1 MFLFL
6 LERVIT
12 MTILTRQVRY
22 VVSSRVGLC
31 VRPEMPIVVRA
42 RTAMRQRR
50 RRILNAAAQTVVVKI
65 AESVP
70 VEAVP
75 VSVVREVL
83 MSGF

>member
-22 VVSSRVGLC
+22 VVYSRVGLC

-42 RTAMRQRR
+42 RTVMRER
-50 RRILNAAAQTVVVKI
+50 RRILNAAAQTAVVKI
-65 AESVP
+65 AESAP
-70 VEAVP
+70 VEVVP